1 MSAYNVVRMR
11 VKPEHLDEFLGYYR
25 DRPLDFDGMKA
36 MTLVRTGEH
45 DFCLI
50 GEWTDM
56 AAIVAARPKMLA
68 SLDEHRHKLQDLDG
82 GIGVTDA
89 VSGEA
94 VVERRP

>member
-11 VKPEHLDEFLGYYR
+11 VKPEFLEEFLTYYR
-25 DRPLDFDGMKA
+25 ERPLDFPGMKGL
-36 MTLVRTGEH
+36 TLVRTGEH
-45 DFCLI
+45 DFCLL

-56 AAIVAARPKMLA
+56 AAITAARPKMIA
-68 SLDEHRHKLQDLDG
+68 SLDEHRHKLQEFDG